1 MTTSELAS
9 DARPKPEYSRL
20 HLGTAPDSWGIWF
33 PDDPKQP
40 HWTQFLDEV
49 AETGF
54 RTIELGPYGY
64 LRTEPERLKD
74 ELGNRSL
81 TLTGATVGTA
91 THRGRDAF
99 EQTRRDAFAICEL
112 LAAWTCTTWSRCPRC
127 TPTSIPVSSTNLST
141 LPPSNGAT

>member
-9 DARPKPEYSRL
+9 EARPKPEYSRL

-40 HWTQFLDEV
+40 HWSQVLDEV

-64 LRTEPERLKD
+64 LPTEPERLKD
-74 ELGNRSL
+74 ELGKRGL
-81 TLTGATVGTA
+81 TLTGGTEVAKRSSRTGATRSRSA
-91 THRGRDAF
+91 NY
-99 EQTRRDAFAICEL
+99 
-112 LAAWTCTTWSRCPRC
+112 WPPWMCTT
-127 TPTSIPVSSTNLST
+127 
-141 LPPSNGAT
+141 

>member
-9 DARPKPEYSRL
+9 EARPKPEYSPL

-40 HWTQFLDEV
+40 HWSQFLDEV

-64 LRTEPERLKD
+64 LPTEPSD
-74 ELGNRSL
+74 
-81 TLTGATVGTA
+81 
-91 THRGRDAF
+91 
-99 EQTRRDAFAICEL
+99 
-112 LAAWTCTTWSRCPRC
+112 SR
-127 TPTSIPVSSTNLST
+127 TNSA
-141 LPPSNGAT
+141 SVV